1 MQQCLKLVV
10 FILRS
15 ALLAK
20 LNEGEEVKGSFM
32 IHLTV
37 ILLYVAV
44 KEATPSKAKAPP
56 VVRTTSRIVEDSEF
70 ISLPADKEGEGPAEA
85 TPHNEA
91 TPMETVPPG
100 VTPLVI
106 VPNPASPD
114 DTDMATVSSGASPLE
129 IVPLEQTNVVSMAT
143 VSSGAI
149 PLEIVTTSSAE
160 ETMTSDVTTVQETT
174 PPDVVPVQETTPSD
188 NDTCRTDESKEEVE
202 DDPFII
208 AGKRSQEIDA
218 KIGDVEKTYGV
229 LNLEK
234 CLGLLAAILPHEL
247 SVSDLQYITLPWE
260 WVWNRGCGIIIILF
274 H

>member
-1 MQQCLKLVV
+1 MV
-10 FILRS
+10 
-15 ALLAK
+15 
-20 LNEGEEVKGSFM
+20 
-32 IHLTV
+32 HLTV
-37 ILLYVAV
+37 ILLYAAV

-70 ISLPADKEGEGPAEA
+70 ISLPADKEGEGPTEA

-174 PPDVVPVQETTPSD
+174 PPDVIPVQETTPPDVVPVQETTPSD
-188 NDTCRTDESKEEVE
+188 NDTRRTDESKEEVE